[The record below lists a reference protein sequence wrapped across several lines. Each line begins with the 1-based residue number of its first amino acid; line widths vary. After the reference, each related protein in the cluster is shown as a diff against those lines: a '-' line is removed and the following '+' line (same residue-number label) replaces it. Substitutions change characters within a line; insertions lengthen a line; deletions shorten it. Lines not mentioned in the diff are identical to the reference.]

1 MLLAHPKHK
10 HFVKD
15 ILLLK
20 QSKCLCVEQNRRCI
34 MEIIFGFG
42 KGDKPASLS
51 DRRFFLI
58 GWPRLEPERN
68 IFTKGPLCCNHIAYT

>member
-1 MLLAHPKHK
+1 MLLAHHKHK

-20 QSKCLCVEQNRRCI
+20 QSKCLSVEQNRRCN
-34 MEIIFGFG
+34 MEIMFGFG

-51 DRRFFLI
+51 DKRFFLV
-58 GWPRLEPERN
+58 GRPRLEPERN
-68 IFTKGPLCCNHIAYT
+68 IFIRVYCAATT

>member
-20 QSKCLCVEQNRRCI
+20 QSKCLCVEQNRRCNREI
-34 MEIIFGFG
+34 MFGFG
-42 KGDKPASLS
+42 KGDKPAYLS
-51 DRRFFLI
+51 EKSFFLVRQ
-58 GWPRLEPERN
+58 PQLDPERN
-68 IFTKGPLCCNHIAYT
+68 KFIRVYCAATT